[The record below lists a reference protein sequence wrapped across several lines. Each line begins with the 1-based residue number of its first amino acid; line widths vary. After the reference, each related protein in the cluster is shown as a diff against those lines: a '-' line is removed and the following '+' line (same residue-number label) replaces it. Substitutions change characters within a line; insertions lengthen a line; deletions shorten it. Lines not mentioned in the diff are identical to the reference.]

1 MANKMTK
8 KDYFAT
14 LKAMVEAAAP
24 ANMADMVAF
33 IDHEVDLLDRKSAK
47 SGQTKTQKEN
57 VAVKEQIVSALAD
70 LAKPSTVSEIMVAV
84 PLSNQKIS
92 ALLRQ
97 LVNEGKVV
105 RTEEKK
111 KAYFAVAK

>member
-8 KDYFAT
+8 REYFAI
-14 LKAMVEAAAP
+14 LKTMVEASNV

-33 IDHEVDLLDRKSAK
+33 IDHEVELLDRKSSK
-47 SGQTKTQKEN
+47 SVQTKTQKEN
-57 VAVKEQIVSALAD
+57 VAVKEEILSALAD
-70 LAKPSTVSEIMVAV
+70 FAKPVTVSEIMVTV

-97 LVNEGKVV
+97 LVKEGKVV

-111 KAYFAVAK
+111 KAYFALAE